1 VTAQGSDLTVGL
13 IAPGKIGLPFAAN
26 LIADGYTVWGYRR
39 SSLADFEAVGGRAA
53 ASAKEVAER
62 ADVIFTCVTS
72 ADALDEVIGGE
83 QGILAAG
90 RSDLLVVDIGAM
102 ALSRKEAAHAI
113 LRAHGITMLD
123 APVSGTPPMV
133 ADRKGTVFA
142 SGDQDSFER
151 VRPALEALGRVIYT
165 GGFGSGSKMKFVANT
180 LTFVHIT
187 AAAEA
192 IALAKAVGL
201 DTKLVIDTIRPSAA
215 ASTMFNVRAPMM
227 AEGQTRPVKGTVSG
241 AVEVVEAIMATAAEA
256 GAEMPLLSEVLEI
269 CEEACASG
277 RGEEDI
283 AVLVSVLES
292 RAAGSVR
299 NDRPGVAVVC

>member
-1 VTAQGSDLTVGL
+1 MVTTQGSDLTVGL

-39 SSLADFEAVGGRAA
+39 SSMADFEALGGKAA
-53 ASAKEVAER
+53 GSAQEVAER

-72 ADALDEVIGGE
+72 ADALDEVISGE
-83 QGILAAG
+83 RGLLAAG

-102 ALSRKEAAHAI
+102 ALSRKEAARDV
-113 LRAHGITMLD
+113 LRSHGITMID

-133 ADRKGTVFA
+133 AQRQGTVFA
-142 SGDQDSFER
+142 SGEESALER
-151 VRPALEALGRVIYT
+151 VRPALAALGRVIST
-165 GGFGSGSKMKFVANT
+165 GDFGSGSKMKFVANT

-201 DTKLVIDTIRPSAA
+201 DTQLVIDTIRPSAA

-256 GAEMPLLSEVLEI
+256 DAAMPLLSMVRNI
-269 CEEACASG
+269 CEAACAQG
-277 RGEEDI
+277 HGEEDI

-292 RAAGSVR
+292 ESAKVITNGLHT
-299 NDRPGVAVVC
+299 AVG